1 MDPKPIVDELRAIEG
16 RGLCT
21 DAERR
26 AARAI
31 AARLRALGRRPRTQT
46 VWVRSAGDPL
56 LALASGLGVAS
67 SVVSVDHAATG
78 LWLAVGALLLVA
90 VAPLLGARRATQ
102 WVWATKGS
110 DPNVATKGSDPN
122 VATKGSDPNVRL
134 LLTCRADAQPAP
146 LAERWL
152 ARVGL
157 PGPRVLLVLALG
169 ALVAFA
175 AARTGGTGGTALGAA
190 QLLPTAICIAGV
202 GAFLDAWVSRPT
214 DAAAGPAAAVAVLAA
229 LDRSPPARLSPE
241 VVVAGP
247 KSMRA
252 FVRAQRKAGTQATDV
267 AVVELREGSP
277 GFVRSDGSL
286 IPQRFHPR
294 LVALMRGALP
304 ARRGRSQSPASAARA
319 VRWPAIALEGSADE
333 LVELALGLAAALD
346 RELGERQ
353 AAA

>member
-1 MDPKPIVDELRAIEG
+1 MDPKPIADELRAIEG
-16 RGLCT
+16 RGPCT

-31 AARLRALGRRPRTQT
+31 ARHLRGLGRRPRTQT
-46 VWVRSAGDPL
+46 VWVRPGNDLL

-67 SVVSVDHAATG
+67 SVVSVDHAETG
-78 LWLAVGALLLVA
+78 LWLAVGALVLVA
-90 VAPLLGARRATQ
+90 VAPLLGTRRATQ
-102 WVWATKGS
+102 WVWAAGAPR
-110 DPNVATKGSDPN
+110 D
-122 VATKGSDPNVRL
+122 VRL

-157 PGPRVLLVLALG
+157 PGPRVLLVLALA
-169 ALVAFA
+169 ALAAFA
-175 AARTGGTGGTALGAA
+175 AARTGGTDGTALGAA
-190 QLLPTAICIAGV
+190 QILPTAVCIAGV
-202 GAFLDAWVSRPT
+202 GAFLDAWVSRPG
-214 DAAAGPAAAVAVLAA
+214 DAAAGPAAALAVLAA

-241 VVVAGP
+241 VLVAGP

-252 FVRAQRKAGTQATDV
+252 FVRAQRKAGTAATDV
-267 AVVELREGSP
+267 AVVELREGP
-277 GFVRSDGSL
+277 AGFVRSDGSL

-294 LVALMRGALP
+294 LVALMRGAAP
-304 ARRGRSQSPASAARA
+304 VRRGRSQSPASAARA
-319 VRWPAIALEGSADE
+319 ARWPAIVLEGNADE
-333 LVELALGLAAALD
+333 LVQLTLGLAAALD

>member
-1 MDPKPIVDELRAIEG
+1 MDPKPIAEELRAIEG

-31 AARLRALGRRPRTQT
+31 AQRLRGLGRRPRTQT
-46 VWVRSAGDPL
+46 VWVRPGNEPL

-67 SVVSVDHAATG
+67 SVVSVDHAETG
-78 LWLAVGALLLVA
+78 LGLAIAALVLVV

-102 WVWATKGS
+102 WVWAPTKVP
-110 DPNVATKGSDPN
+110 DPNVG
-122 VATKGSDPNVRL
+122 VRL

-146 LAERWL
+146 VAERWL
-152 ARVGL
+152 ARIGL
-157 PGPRVLLVLALG
+157 PGPRVLLVLALA
-169 ALVAFA
+169 ALVGFA
-175 AARTGGTGGTALGAA
+175 AARTGGADGTVLGAT

-202 GAFLDAWVSRPT
+202 GAFLDAWVSRPN
-214 DAAAGPAAAVAVLAA
+214 DAAAGPAAALAVLAA
-229 LDRSPPARLSPE
+229 LDGSPPKRLSPE

-247 KSMRA
+247 KGMRA
-252 FVRAQRKAGTQATDV
+252 FVRAQRKAGTGATDV
-267 AVVELREGSP
+267 AVVELREGRP

-294 LVALMRGALP
+294 LVALMRGAVP

-319 VRWPAIALEGSADE
+319 ARWPAIALEGGVDE
-333 LVELALGLAAALD
+333 LVELTLGLAAALD
-346 RELGERQ
+346 RELAERQ
-353 AAA
+353 AKA